1 LRRNNATL
9 YLERKQME
17 LSQIAA
23 QTSLVLWL
31 GLGLGIVFGALMQ
44 RTHFCTMGAV
54 ADAVNFGSWGRARML
69 VLAIGVAVLGTQALS
84 ALGVIDL
91 SKSIYTGGRFVWAA
105 YVLGGGLFGFGMVIA
120 GGCGS
125 KTLLRMGGGSLKA
138 LVVFLV
144 MGLAAYMTLR
154 GVLGVVRVNWIETL
168 FITLPAQDIPRLL
181 GVSPWL
187 AGGIVGSAL
196 VIWSLVKE
204 EGRSLENVIAGVGI
218 GAVIVAAWYVSG
230 RLGYVADH
238 PETLQ
243 EAFLAT
249 NSGRMESFSFIAP
262 SAYWLDY
269 GVLFSDK
276 SKVVSFGMMTAL
288 GVVLGA
294 WLVSLTSKTFRWEGF
309 SNTRDL
315 AQHLVGAV
323 MMGFGGVLAMGCTVG
338 QGLSGVSTLALGSL
352 LTLLCIVLGAIAAL
366 KYQTRV
372 MEREL

>member
-1 LRRNNATL
+1 
-9 YLERKQME
+9 ME
-17 LSQIAA
+17 LTQITH

-31 GLGLGIVFGALMQ
+31 GLALGIAFGALMQ

-69 VLAIGVAVLGTQALS
+69 VLAIGVAILGTQALS
-84 ALGVIDL
+84 ALGLIDL
-91 SKSIYTGGRFVWAA
+91 SKSLYTGGRVVWAA
-105 YVLGGGLFGFGMVIA
+105 YALGGGLFGFGMVLA

-138 LVVFLV
+138 LVVFVV

-154 GVLGVVRVNWIETL
+154 GVLGVLRVSWIEPL
-168 FITLPAQDIPRLL
+168 HVNLAAQDLPRLL
-181 GVSPWL
+181 GLSPWL
-187 AGGIVGSAL
+187 VGGLTGGAL
-196 VIWSLVKE
+196 VVWALLKS
-204 EGRSLENVIAGVGI
+204 EGRQLESVLAGVGI
-218 GAVIVAAWYVSG
+218 GALTVAAWYVSG
-230 RLGYVADH
+230 HLGYVADH

-249 NSGRMESFSFIAP
+249 NSGRMESFSFVAP
-262 SAYWLDY
+262 AAYWIDY

-276 SKVVSFGMMTAL
+276 TKVLSFGMVSAL

-294 WLVSLTSKTFRWEGF
+294 LAVSLAGKTFRWEGF

-315 AQHLVGAV
+315 AQHLIGAV

-338 QGLSGVSTLALGSL
+338 QGLSGMSTLALGSM
-352 LTLLCIVLGAIAAL
+352 LTLLCIVLGAVAAL
-366 KYQTRV
+366 KYQMRV

>member
-1 LRRNNATL
+1 
-9 YLERKQME
+9 ME
-17 LSQIAA
+17 LSQINS
-23 QTSLVLWL
+23 QTQLVLWL
-31 GLGLGIVFGALMQ
+31 SLVLGIVFGALMQ

-54 ADAVNFGSWGRARML
+54 ADVINFGSWGRARMAA
-69 VLAIGVAVLGTQALS
+69 LAIGVAVLGTQALS
-84 ALGVIDL
+84 ALGLIDL

-105 YVLGGGLFGFGMVIA
+105 YALGGGLFGFGMVLA

-154 GVLGVVRVNWIETL
+154 GVLGVLRVNVIEPL
-168 FITLPAQDIPRLL
+168 QFILPAQDLPRLFGL
-181 GVSPWL
+181 SGWLMGGVV
-187 AGGIVGSAL
+187 GGVLILWAL
-196 VIWSLVKE
+196 LKP
-204 EGRSLENVIAGVGI
+204 EGRGLESLIAGVGI
-218 GAVIVAAWYVSG
+218 GAATVAAWYVSG
-230 RLGYVADH
+230 HVGYVPDH

-249 NSGRMESFSFIAP
+249 NSGRMESFSFVSP

-276 SKVVSFGMMTAL
+276 TKVLSFGMVTAL

-294 WLVSLTSKTFRWEGF
+294 LAVSLMSKTFRWEGF
-309 SNTRDL
+309 TNTRDL
-315 AQHLVGAV
+315 AQHLIGAV

-338 QGLSGVSTLALGSL
+338 QGLSGVSTLALGSM
-352 LTLLCIVLGAIAAL
+352 LTLLCIVGGAVLAL
-366 KYQTRV
+366 KYQMRV

>member
-1 LRRNNATL
+1 
-9 YLERKQME
+9 ME
-17 LSQIAA
+17 LTQIAS
-23 QTSLVLWL
+23 QTTLVLWL
-31 GLGLGIVFGALMQ
+31 GLALGIIFGALMQ

-54 ADAVNFGSWGRARML
+54 ADAVNFGSWGRARMG
-69 VLAIGVAVLGTQALS
+69 VLAIGVAILGTQSLS
-84 ALGVIDL
+84 ALGLIDL

-105 YVLGGGLFGFGMVIA
+105 YVLGGGLFGFGMVLA

-125 KTLLRMGGGSLKA
+125 KTLLRMGGGSLKG

-154 GVLGVVRVNWIETL
+154 GVLGVLRVNMIEPL
-168 FITLPAQDIPRLL
+168 FLTLPAQDLPRLL
-181 GVSPWL
+181 GLSPWVL
-187 AGGIVGSAL
+187 GGVVGGGL
-196 VIWSLVKE
+196 VLWSLLNA
-204 EGRSLENVIAGVGI
+204 EGRSAGNIVAGVGV

-230 RLGYVADH
+230 RMGYVPDH

-249 NSGRMESFSFIAP
+249 NSGRMESFSFVAP

-276 SKVVSFGMMTAL
+276 SKVLSFGMVTAL

-294 WLVSLTSKTFRWEGF
+294 WLVSLITKTFRWEGF
-309 SNTRDL
+309 STTRDL
-315 AQHLVGAV
+315 AQHLIGAV

-338 QGLSGVSTLALGSL
+338 QGLSGVSTLALGSI
-352 LTLLCIVLGAIAAL
+352 LTLVCIVIGAVLAL
-366 KYQTRV
+366 KYQMRV